1 MGDFAQIK
9 LSNTTMYAFLKNVTM
24 YVLILRRFRNKLL
37 IKTIHSKSGKK
48 KIFVLG
54 YTMNAPKGTPEACS
68 NLMMNCWEYSPSDR
82 KSFQI
87 IKKELKVIHGKY

>member
-37 IKTIHSKSGKK
+37 IKTIHSKSEEKK
-48 KIFVLG
+48 DLCFRLYHECTKRNSWSMFQSNDELLG
-54 YTMNAPKGTPEACS
+54 IQPEWSKKFSDHQKGT
-68 NLMMNCWEYSPSDR
+68 
-82 KSFQI
+82 
-87 IKKELKVIHGKY
+87 

>member
-37 IKTIHSKSGKK
+37 IKTIHSKSEKK
-48 KIFVLG
+48 RSLF
-54 YTMNAPKGTPEACS
+54 
-68 NLMMNCWEYSPSDR
+68 
-82 KSFQI
+82 
-87 IKKELKVIHGKY
+87 

>member
-37 IKTIHSKSGKK
+37 IKTIHSKSEKK
-48 KIFVLG
+48 DLCFRLYHECTKR
-54 YTMNAPKGTPEACS
+54 NS
-68 NLMMNCWEYSPSDR
+68 
-82 KSFQI
+82 
-87 IKKELKVIHGKY
+87 